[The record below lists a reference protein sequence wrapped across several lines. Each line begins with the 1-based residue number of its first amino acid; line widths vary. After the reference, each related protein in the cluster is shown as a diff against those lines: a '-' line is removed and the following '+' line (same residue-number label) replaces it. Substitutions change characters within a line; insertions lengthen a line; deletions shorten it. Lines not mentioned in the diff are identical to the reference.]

1 MGKSFNSMD
10 LFKVLPKTNCRE
22 CGSSTCL
29 AFSVLVFKGEN
40 SASDCPYLSEEII
53 EKFGGTIA
61 SKAAP
66 IPGPEEALNFLKEK
80 LGSVDL
86 EKAAERTGGHYS
98 DGRLT
103 LKIFGKDFAVD
114 SEGQFFSDLHVNLWI
129 VAPVL
134 SYILSCKDTVVSEAW
149 VPFRELAGG
158 KDRSIFFEH
167 KCEKPLKKLAD
178 SYTDLFEDMM
188 DIFNGTQ
195 VENHYESDISLI
207 LWPLPGLPMLV
218 CYWKPDEGLGS
229 DLNLFFDVTAEE
241 KLDIDAIH
249 TLGTGLVTMFEKIA
263 RRHG

>member
-1 MGKSFNSMD
+1 MEKSFNSMD

-22 CGSSTCL
+22 CKSSTCL

-40 SASDCPYLSEEII
+40 NASDCPYLSEDLI
-53 EKFGGTIA
+53 EKFDGTIQK
-61 SKAAP
+61 KATP
-66 IPGPEEALNFLKEK
+66 VPGPEEALNYLKEK
-80 LGSVDL
+80 LRSVDL
-86 EKAAERTGGHYS
+86 ETAAVRTGGFYS
-98 DGRLT
+98 NGRLT
-103 LKIFGKDFAVD
+103 LKIFGKDFSIDA
-114 SEGQFFSDLHVNLWI
+114 EGQVFSDLHVNMWI
-129 VAPVL
+129 VATVL
-134 SYILSCKDTVVSEAW
+134 NYILTCKGPDVSETW

-178 SYTDLFEDMM
+178 TYTDLFEDMM

-207 LWPLPGLPMLV
+207 LRPLPGLPMLV
-218 CYWKPDEGLGS
+218 CYWKPDEGLGA
-229 DLNLFFDVTAEE
+229 DLNLFFDATAEE
-241 KLDIDAIH
+241 KLDIEEIH